1 MLHFKSLVMKKMMLI
16 ALAAIAFTTA
26 TQAQDSTG
34 RIKMNGD
41 HAGKMQHAQMW
52 DDLNLTQDQKDKMKK
67 LREDNMSKMD
77 AIKNNS
83 SLTDDQ
89 KQEQMKTMRE
99 DQRKSMEAI
108 LTDEQKAKMKQM
120 REDRMKEH
128 KGMHSDSTMHR

>member
-1 MLHFKSLVMKKMMLI
+1 MKKMMLI
-16 ALAAIAFTTA
+16 AFAAIAFTTA
-26 TQAQDSTG
+26 TQAQDSVDHK
-34 RIKMNGD
+34 RMNAD

-52 DDLNLTQDQKDKMKK
+52 DDMNLTQDQKDKMKK
-67 LREDNMSKMD
+67 LREDNMTKMD
-77 AIKNNS
+77 GIKNNS

-99 DQRKSMEAI
+99 DQRKSMESI

-128 KGMHSDSTMHR
+128 KEMRSDSTMHH